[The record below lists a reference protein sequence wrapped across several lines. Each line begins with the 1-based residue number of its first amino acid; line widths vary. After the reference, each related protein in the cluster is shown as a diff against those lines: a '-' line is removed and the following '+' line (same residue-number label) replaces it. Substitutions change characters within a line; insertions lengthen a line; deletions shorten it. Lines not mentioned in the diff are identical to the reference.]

1 MIEVILSNGDR
12 AEADTPEEAMLAAR
26 TMLDDAWN
34 ANPVQGNRPTVTI
47 VVDGKALFVG
57 LTRSEVLSA

>member
-1 MIEVILSNGDR
+1 MLIDQTGDR
-12 AEADTPEEAMLAAR
+12 AEANTPEEALLAAR
-26 TMLDDAWN
+26 TMLDDAWD

-57 LTRSEVLSA
+57 LTRSEVMSA